1 MLTDPRRRSFGSR
14 ASPGRGA
21 HLDPGRE
28 RQGASVVGWAAGL
41 NLVGAGPYLVVGTDT
56 IDEAMQMAAIAMRTT
71 GKPVGLLMWRG
82 RHAWVMSGFHATA
95 RPSSRRRPGHRGD
108 RRGPPLPARS
118 SVWGASPAPG
128 TALSVKA
135 LGRQF
140 VPRRSSSFNPGL
152 AGKYVLVIPHQFTF
166 RTQV

>member
-1 MLTDPRRRSFGSR
+1 M
-14 ASPGRGA
+14 
-21 HLDPGRE
+21 
-28 RQGASVVGWAAGL
+28 
-41 NLVGAGPYLVVGTDT
+41 VGTDT

-95 RPSSRRRPGHRGD
+95 DPLRGGARVTAAIVED
-108 RRGPPLPARS
+108 PLYPRGS
-118 SVWGASPAPG
+118 SVWGPSPAPG
-128 TALSVKA
+128 TALSVSA